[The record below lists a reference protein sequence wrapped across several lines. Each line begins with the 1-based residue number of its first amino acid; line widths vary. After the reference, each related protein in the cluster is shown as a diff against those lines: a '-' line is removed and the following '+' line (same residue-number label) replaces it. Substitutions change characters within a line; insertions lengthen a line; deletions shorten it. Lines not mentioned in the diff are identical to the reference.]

1 MYLFKN
7 EEILTT
13 IANQHEKYKK
23 IYRSSIE
30 KVTEKT

>member
-1 MYLFKN
+1 MYLLKN

-23 IYRSSIE
+23 IYRSSIK
-30 KVTEKT
+30 KVTAKN